1 MSTASGLDL
10 ARLQIVFDTTTA
22 PTAISAMQ
30 QVASQSRT
38 VGQAIDQQTVKQRE
52 NTKAALETARAL
64 EQLGMA
70 HAAAASGYKRGTN
83 DGAAY
88 ARTVHDIKR
97 ALDEEAKAAA
107 MVASGHQQR
116 AAAISRL
123 MVQTRND
130 YQAGALSA
138 KAYAENLGKLQVEM
152 NKIVG
157 AQNAMASAGKAG
169 AESMSL
175 LTGAFGG
182 FFGVLGF
189 QGLTAMS
196 QFAGFIAGLPGDLAH
211 AGDEFERMNARIT
224 FAFRGSGEA
233 ARAARQD
240 MIAMAR
246 QTGVP
251 LSQVS
256 QSYGDLAIAG
266 RGPGLS
272 RGQIGGLVGGFS
284 MLGAMTGADN
294 ASTGRA
300 MWQFQQAL
308 ALGRLTSQDYRFMAT
323 NMPAIDDALAAGMG
337 VDVNTIPGR
346 ISRGEIDANRMV
358 DALIRGV
365 EILRDSS
372 GGLPETMERARGR
385 IQTEWELL
393 LTNLE
398 ERIKSSDLFQ
408 GAMRGLGGYLRD
420 MADQS
425 GAPEDQLAFMTRLR
439 ERGEIERF
447 ARLGGD
453 ARVRDLQREVNDP
466 ARIAQR
472 QRAAE
477 AEAAREAEVQR
488 NAVLGRGLQAADG
501 AFSLDLQRADVNQS
515 IAQIE
520 AAMGVAGAAN
530 APAEDVAKLA
540 RALTAFRTQLARLV
554 SVAERRLADVQFAE
568 QDFARYG
575 AGGGF
580 DMAQQARSL
589 AEQAAAQGSPIGMD
603 GALGII
609 RRERRL
615 GIDRD
620 IAGRIAGNSDRQ
632 IVVNAAGLAATARRR
647 AALDA
652 EMQGWWRDNYGSR
665 DDLSGDQLRQADN
678 QAARY
683 RTARETEFR
692 QGDEQALAERERAD
706 RERLAAMQAQLQMG
720 IQLGQQGRIA
730 LAQAEREREL
740 RLQFPEI
747 TNELVQAERAR
758 VAENVRI
765 AEQLDLQREQ
775 LARLQDAA
783 ETAGRAMGDALSSGI
798 IAGLRSGQDGIDA
811 ILNSLQQSG
820 ERILSNLLGNV
831 TAPIERRITEMAGGQ
846 LGRIFGRGDADKSVE
861 ALSKAATE
869 AADGI
874 ASGMTPAIVEAAT
887 KTALSTSATATDAAM
902 TSKATLAVS
911 AFGAAVTKAT
921 LALEAMAAAG
931 GEETGSS
938 LVSSIASAFSG
949 GSGSPSIPKFARGV
963 RNFSGGLAIVGEEG
977 AELVE
982 LPRGA
987 NVYSHNQSKAMMGGG
1002 GVSIVINDQRG
1013 ANAAPVEQR
1022 ESRGPNGERQI
1033 ELYIKDQQT
1042 KNLASDPD
1050 VTAAISSRF
1059 GVRPMVKKS

>member
-1 MSTASGLDL
+1 LSTASGLDL
-10 ARLQIVFDTTTA
+10 ARLSIIFDTTTA

-64 EQLGMA
+64 EQLGVA
-70 HAAAASGYKRGTN
+70 HAAAASGYKRGSN

-88 ARTVHDIKR
+88 ARTVMDIKR

-138 KAYAENLGKLQVEM
+138 KQYADNLGKLQVEM
-152 NKIVG
+152 NKIAAPQQTIATSG
-157 AQNAMASAGKAG
+157 REAAN
-169 AESMSL
+169 SMTL

-196 QFAGFIAGLPGDLAH
+196 QFTGFITSLPGDLAH
-211 AGDEFERMNARIT
+211 AGDEFTRLNARIT
-224 FAFRGSGEA
+224 FAFRGSAEA
-233 ARAARQD
+233 ARLARQD

-246 QTGVP
+246 ETGTP

-323 NMPAIDDALAAGMG
+323 NLPAIDDALAAGMG

-346 ISRGEIDANRMV
+346 ISRGEIDANKMV

-365 EILRDSS
+365 EILRDTS
-372 GGLPETMERARGR
+372 GGIPETMERARGR
-385 IQTEWELL
+385 VQTEWELMLHDMEEALRSSDMVRGL
-393 LTNLE
+393 LNGVAGGINDTRMFYGGPSQ
-398 ERIKSSDLFQ
+398 ERIAWME
-408 GAMRGLGGYLRD
+408 G
-420 MADQS
+420 
-425 GAPEDQLAFMTRLR
+425 LR
-439 ERGEIERF
+439 ESNPYAYRNY
-447 ARLGGD
+447 GGD
-453 ARVRDLQREVNDP
+453 AELRRMEEIVNDP
-466 ARIAQR
+466 GARRTRWR
-472 QRAAE
+472 QGAAE
-477 AEAAREAEVQR
+477 RRREQEVQR

-568 QDFARYG
+568 QDLARYG
-575 AGGGF
+575 VGGF

-589 AEQAAAQGSPIGMD
+589 AEQSAAQGSPIGMD

-620 IAGRIAGNSDRQ
+620 IAGRVAGNSDRQ
-632 IVVNAAGLAATARRR
+632 IIVDAAGLDAAARRR
-647 AALDA
+647 ASLDA
-652 EMQGWWRDNYGSR
+652 ELQGWRRDNP
-665 DDLSGDQLRQADN
+665 
-678 QAARY
+678 AA
-683 RTARETEFR
+683 T
-692 QGDEQALAERERAD
+692 DEQASAFRRARATEMAQGDVQALRERERAD
-706 RERLAAMQAQLQMG
+706 RERLASMQAQLQMG
-720 IQLGQQGRIA
+720 IRLGQQGRIA

-747 TNELVQAERAR
+747 TNELVAAERAR

-1050 VTAAISSRF
+1050 VTAAMSSRF

>member
-196 QFAGFIAGLPGDLAH
+196 QFTGFITGLPADLAH

-346 ISRGEIDANRMV
+346 ISRGEIDANKMV

-365 EILRDSS
+365 EILRNTS
-372 GGLPETMERARGR
+372 GGIPETMERARGR
-385 IQTEWELL
+385 VQTEWELMLHDMEEALRSSDMVRGL
-393 LTNLE
+393 LNGVAGGINDTRMFYGGPSQ
-398 ERIKSSDLFQ
+398 ERIAWME
-408 GAMRGLGGYLRD
+408 G
-420 MADQS
+420 
-425 GAPEDQLAFMTRLR
+425 LR
-439 ERGEIERF
+439 ESNPYAYRNY
-447 ARLGGD
+447 GGD
-453 ARVRDLQREVNDP
+453 AELRRMEEIVNDP
-466 ARIAQR
+466 GARRTRWRAG
-472 QRAAE
+472 AAE
-477 AEAAREAEVQR
+477 RRREAEVQR

-575 AGGGF
+575 AGGF

-589 AEQAAAQGSPIGMD
+589 AEQSAAQGSPIGMD

-632 IVVNAAGLAATARRR
+632 IIVDAAGLNASARRR

-652 EMQGWWRDNYGSR
+652 EMQGWRRDNP
-665 DDLSGDQLRQADN
+665 
-678 QAARY
+678 AA
-683 RTARETEFR
+683 T
-692 QGDEQALAERERAD
+692 DEQASAFRRARATEMAQGDVQALRERERAD
-706 RERLAAMQAQLQMG
+706 RERLASMQAQLQMG

-798 IAGLRSGQDGIDA
+798 ISGLRSGQDGIEA
-811 ILNSLQQSG
+811 VLGSLQQSA

-831 TAPIERRITEMAGGQ
+831 TAPIERRITEMASGALTRIPGLGGSS
-846 LGRIFGRGDADKSVE
+846 ADKAVE
-861 ALSKAATE
+861 SMAKAAE
-869 AADGI
+869 SAAENI

-887 KTALSTSATATDAAM
+887 KTALSTSATASEVAM
-902 TSKATLAVS
+902 TAKSTLALGAFS
-911 AFGAAVTKAT
+911 ASVAQAT
-921 LALEAMAAAG
+921 LALQAMAASAG
-931 GEETGSS
+931 ASGGAD
-938 LVSSIASAFSG
+938 LASAVVSTFIG
-949 GSGSPSIPKFARGV
+949 GPTKVPGFASGV
-963 RNFSGGLAIVGEEG
+963 RNFSGGLAWVGEEG
-977 AELVE
+977 PELVK
-982 LPRGA
+982 LPRGS
-987 NVYSHNQSKAMMGGG
+987 NVYSHAESKAMAGG
-1002 GVSIVINDQRG
+1002 GVSVIINDQRG
-1013 ANAAPVEQR
+1013 AGAPAVEQR
-1022 ESRGPNGERQI
+1022 ETQGANGERQVEI
-1033 ELYIKDQQT
+1033 FIKD
-1042 KNLASDPD
+1042 S
-1050 VTAAISSRF
+1050 
-1059 GVRPMVKKS
+1059 MVKNAKSQEFAAVLGSEYGSRKAVRKT